1 MSNGITIDSV
11 RLALDMQSLR
21 AQAASAN
28 IANASRADARAMR
41 VDLTA
46 AEELLGQALQLASG
60 GAASDNAA
68 SEPLRQALDS
78 VAERPMLTTDEA
90 IQIDAEVGDMVSAS
104 TRYQTLS
111 ETLSRYFGLMRLS
124 ISGRV

>member
-28 IANASRADARAMR
+28 IANASRPDARAMR

-46 AEELLGQALQLASG
+46 AEELLGQALRLAAG
-60 GAASDNAA
+60 GAASDGAA

-78 VAERPMLTTDEA
+78 VAERPMLTTDES

>member
-11 RLALDMQSLR
+11 RLALNMQSLR

-46 AEELLGQALQLASG
+46 AEELLGQALHLAAS

-78 VAERPMLTTDEA
+78 LAERPMLTTDES